1 MNRDGEHRV
10 QLGRVVKVQE
20 TALRRFMYHVEIQQQ
35 YTLEYFHALVLIQ
48 RENKLATRSIVNVAA
63 AFLSAV

>member
-1 MNRDGEHRV
+1 MDRDGERRV

-35 YTLEYFHALVLIQ
+35 YTREYFHALVLI
-48 RENKLATRSIVNVAA
+48 
-63 AFLSAV
+63 